1 MIRAFD
7 RQGAGAVAPYGEW
20 DTPVSPA
27 LKFEA
32 AVELRFDSPLS
43 VGQTPDGIRLHF
55 QVQGTVDGPRLK
67 GKFPP
72 CMAYLR
78 IDHDGVGTINVRA
91 PLLLDDGARAE
102 MESTGRYDFGK
113 DGFAHAV
120 EATKPNSKVI
130 LRRSALGWCPRFTTG
145 DKRYDWLPGTQFLG
159 VGELVP
165 ADTRVGYDLF
175 SIGPRPAGT
184 VSGGAAAPAPAARG
198 GRSLYDRLGGKSGI
212 DAIVG
217 PFMDA
222 VVSNEK
228 LHQQNPI
235 VRAAH
240 ERVNVEHLKAKFSE
254 MLCQLTGGP
263 CPYTGRPL
271 PGVHA
276 PLRITES
283 DWELVGADLMNTL
296 AQQNVAAAERDELF
310 AVLEAVKP
318 QIVSAR
324 LPTFQGV

>member
-1 MIRAFD
+1 VIRLFD
-7 RQGAGAVAPYGEW
+7 PLGAAAVSPHGEW
-20 DTPVSPA
+20 DTPLAPA
-27 LKFEA
+27 LKFVA
-32 AVELRFDSPLS
+32 AVALRFDNPLS
-43 VGQTPDGIRLHF
+43 VGETPDGVRLHF
-55 QVQGTVDGPRLK
+55 QVHGTVEGPELS

-78 IDHDGVGTINVRA
+78 VDRDGVGTINVRA
-91 PLLLDDGARAE
+91 PLILNDGAKAE

-113 DGFAHAV
+113 DGYAQAV
-120 EATKPNSKVI
+120 KGTLPNSG
-130 LRRSALGWCPRFTTG
+130 LGWCPRFTTG
-145 DKRYDWLPGTQFLG
+145 EARYRWLTRTQFVG

-165 ADTRVGYDLF
+165 AETRVNYDLF
-175 SIGPRPAGT
+175 AIGAQPGEAPA
-184 VSGGAAAPAPAARG
+184 GGAARPAPTARD
-198 GRSLYDRLGGKSGI
+198 GRSLYDRLGGQSGI

-228 LHQQNPI
+228 LHQQNPL

-240 ERVNVEHLKAKFSE
+240 ERVKVEHLKAKFAE
-254 MLCQLTGGP
+254 MLGQLTGGP

-276 PLRITES
+276 PLRISEA
-283 DWELVGADLMNTL
+283 DWDVVGQDLVNTL
-296 AQQNVAAAERDELF
+296 KQRNVSEADSNELL
-310 AVLEAVKP
+310 AVIESVKP

-324 LPTFQGV
+324 MPTFQGV